1 MGSVPDMKAVVCM
14 GQAHGKELCDL
25 SEEQVRSIRVP
36 MLGAVGT
43 LDPEVKYMKRLE
55 GVVEGFEFVACEGLG
70 HDGLAASQV
79 WTEIVLGF
87 MAKQSAKGG
96 RGEANGNAGGTG
108 AAASEVENAPQQA
121 QIER

>member
-1 MGSVPDMKAVVCM
+1 
-14 GQAHGKELCDL
+14 
-25 SEEQVRSIRVP
+25 
-36 MLGAVGT
+36 
-43 LDPEVKYMKRLE
+43 MKRLE